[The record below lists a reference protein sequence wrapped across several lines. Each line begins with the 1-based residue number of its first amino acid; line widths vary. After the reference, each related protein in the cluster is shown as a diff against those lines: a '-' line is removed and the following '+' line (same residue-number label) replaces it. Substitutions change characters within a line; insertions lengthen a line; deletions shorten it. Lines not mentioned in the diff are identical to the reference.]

1 MSTVGL
7 PRALLYYNYAP
18 IWRAFFQALGIEVVI
33 SPPTTSQTLTRGA
46 ARVVPETCLPA
57 KVYCGHVLSLL
68 GRVDC
73 VFVPSI
79 HCLRPGTRN
88 CPTLIGLPDL
98 VANAI
103 PDAPLLAIDVE
114 TERLW
119 PSLAQLTLLLG
130 KHWVVNPLS
139 VKRAVE
145 QAWAVYEAYQVLL
158 LQGVDPPQAI
168 DAPQATDVPR
178 QGYELALRSLTVAVV
193 GHPYNLYDD
202 YATHWLLARLRAL
215 DVRVRT
221 SDSVH
226 PVSRWACVEEL
237 GQVPYWTFEDEI
249 VGASSSLLRRNVD
262 GLISVST
269 FGCAPDSVMLG
280 VLPQAAR
287 RAGKPYMPL
296 VLDEH
301 SGQAG
306 LITRLEAFVDMLLRR
321 KEKT

>member
-1 MSTVGL
+1 VSAVGL
-7 PRALLYYNYAP
+7 PRALLYYRYAP
-18 IWRAFFQALGIEVVI
+18 MWRAFFQSLGIEVVV
-33 SPPTTSQTLTRGA
+33 SPPTTSQVLAQGA

-57 KVYCGHVLSLL
+57 KLYCGHVLSLL

-103 PDAPLLAIDVE
+103 PEAPLFAIDVE
-114 TERLW
+114 TEWLW

-130 KHWVVNPLS
+130 KHWAVNPLS

-145 QAWAVYEAYQVLL
+145 QAWAAHEAYQLLL

-168 DAPQATDVPR
+168 DASQGTDMLK
-178 QGYELALRSLTVAVV
+178 QGYEPASGSVTVAVV
-193 GHPYNLYDD
+193 GHPYNLHDD
-202 YATHWLLARLRAL
+202 HITHRLLARLRAL
-215 DVRVRT
+215 GVRVRT

-226 PVSRWACVEEL
+226 PVGRWACVEEL
-237 GQVPYWTFEDEI
+237 GQEPYWTFEDEI
-249 VGASSSLLRRNVD
+249 VGAGGSFLHRNVD
-262 GLISVST
+262 GLISVSA

-287 RAGKPYMPL
+287 RAGKPYMSL

>member
-1 MSTVGL
+1 M
-7 PRALLYYNYAP
+7 
-18 IWRAFFQALGIEVVI
+18 WRAFFETLGIEVVV
-33 SPPTTSQTLTRGA
+33 SPTTTSRTLTQGA

-73 VFVPSI
+73 VFVPSV

-119 PSLAQLTLLLG
+119 PSLAQLTLLMS

-139 VKRAVE
+139 VKRALE
-145 QAWAVYEAYQVLL
+145 QAWAAHEAYQAQL
-158 LQGVDPPQAI
+158 LQGLDLTQVT
-168 DAPQATDVPR
+168 DAPQAMDAPR
-178 QGYELALRSLTVAVV
+178 QGYKLAPGPLTVAVV
-193 GHPYNLYDD
+193 AHPYNLYDS
-202 YATHWLLARLRAL
+202 YATHRLLARLRAL
-215 DVRVRT
+215 DVRVST
-221 SDSVH
+221 SDRVH
-226 PVSRWACVEEL
+226 PLSRWACVEEL
-237 GQVPYWTFEDEI
+237 GQEPYWTFEDEI
-249 VGASSSLLRRNVD
+249 VGAGGCLLRRD
-262 GLISVST
+262 IEGLISVSA

-280 VLPQAAR
+280 VLPQVAR